1 MQKALLRALL
11 TPWDLLKEAQEKY
24 NHTRVLALQEEINTL
39 PWGEVW
45 NEYCE
50 IQKCLDERA
59 WFEEVLKYEKE
70 VLLKRGN

>member
-1 MQKALLRALL
+1 M
-11 TPWDLLKEAQEKY
+11 
-24 NHTRVLALQEEINTL
+24 LALQEEINTL